1 MKQPRRVLF
10 VDDEQYILDSYRSS
24 LRKRYNVETA
34 LGPEEGLRKIKAEG
48 PYAVVVSD
56 LKMPGMDGITLL
68 RAIQKLSPDTVR
80 IMLSGHADLDSALSA
95 VNDGAVFRFLT
106 KPTALEQMIQTLEV
120 AIKQYELI
128 VSERE
133 LLRGTLRSSIKV
145 LTDILALVNPEAFGR
160 SERVRRLATEVG
172 RRLGLRETLSLD
184 LAAMLSQLGC
194 VTMTDTVLA
203 KVYSGEDLSSE
214 ERQVYDMHPFVTAGM
229 VAQIPRMKRVAHI
242 IQHQNDNITDNPDQS
257 MESRILKVC
266 LDFDMLVKRGL
277 QKPDAMVRLR
287 ERADLYDAKV
297 MDALE
302 LVATEEGG
310 FVRRRIPL
318 ASLRVGMVLA
328 EPFYSLDGV
337 HLVAE
342 GTEVTRTA
350 LLRIANFMKARRV
363 PKDILVLQPVADGT
377 KPAAAP
383 DAKKA

>member
-1 MKQPRRVLF
+1 
-10 VDDEQYILDSYRSS
+10 
-24 LRKRYNVETA
+24 
-34 LGPEEGLRKIKAEG
+34 
-48 PYAVVVSD
+48 
-56 LKMPGMDGITLL
+56 MPGMDGITLL

-214 ERQVYDMHPFVTAGM
+214 ERQAYDMHPFVTAGM

-257 MESRILKVC
+257 MESRILKAC

-383 DAKKA
+383 DAEKA